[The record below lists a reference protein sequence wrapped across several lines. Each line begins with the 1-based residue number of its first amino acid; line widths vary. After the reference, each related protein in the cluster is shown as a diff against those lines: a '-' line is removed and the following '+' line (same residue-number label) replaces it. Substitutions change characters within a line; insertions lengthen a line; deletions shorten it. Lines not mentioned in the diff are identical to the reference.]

1 MMKKQT
7 FLTLALTAVLTV
19 VIGAYAKYATA
30 AAPADTVT
38 AGEFIIDPPTLINLG
53 FEWFVDGDSNRNAS
67 VDVTYRKQG
76 TTDWKLA
83 LPMLRLQGERIKQ
96 GDQIDVISPNM
107 FAGSILDLEPDTSY
121 EARFVLH
128 DPDGTKGQTTKTVT
142 VRTRPEP
149 MPASG
154 GNLYHV
160 YPPGYKGQKTEPSF
174 EGLMCAYNLTCAGTD
189 WATAGRP
196 RVRPGDVI
204 LVHAGVYKYNRY
216 EYTNDPTVNRTE
228 PLDGTYYLLA
238 KGTPDK
244 PIVIKGAGDGAAI
257 FDGAA
262 NFALFD
268 VRAAD
273 YNYFEGITFRN
284 TDYAILAGTQFLA
297 GAKGI
302 TVKHCRFEDIGAG
315 VFTNY
320 AGSSN
325 FYIADNYF
333 IGRHDP
339 DHVIGW
345 SGEFWRKFDGKDGQK
360 FPPVMGSYI
369 AVKVY
374 GPGHVIAY
382 NYVANFHDGID
393 TETYGNPDGSA
404 AVNGPKYPTR
414 EYFDKRTVSI
424 DYYNNYMTNFHDNPF
439 EVDGSMHNVRVL
451 RNMMINSASHAF
463 CNQPAIGGPVYWVR
477 NIVYHMPGGST
488 RLTGGAAGAVFY
500 NNTVL
505 SETQAQGA
513 SNIHWANNLFL
524 GENSSPA
531 IFSVNTYTNYTSSD
545 YNGFRL
551 NPGAPYSFGWNSP
564 PWTTV
569 ADYAPLLRGRGP
581 GPGPNPGAAPGGR
594 GGADQG
600 RGGAP
605 SGLETRQFKTLEEY
619 SRATHQDEHSVLVDY
634 DVFMNVPRLDAQDVA
649 TVQKVYKAESFDFRL
664 KPGSAAVD
672 RGMILPNI
680 TDGFGGGAP
689 DLGAL
694 EVGQSAPHYGP
705 RAPVTQSPS
714 SPRQ

>member
-1 MMKKQT
+1 MIMANT
-7 FLTLALTAVLTV
+7 RTWLGLAVAATSMV
-19 VIGAYAKYATA
+19 VTGATAKYWTVA
-30 AAPADTVT
+30 AASPSDAVT
-38 AGEFIIDPPTLINLG
+38 AGEFIVDPPTLINLG
-53 FEWFVDGDSNRNAS
+53 FEWFVDGDENRNAS
-67 VDVTYRKQG
+67 VEVSYRKQG
-76 TTDWKLA
+76 AADWKSA
-83 LPMLRLQGERIKQ
+83 LPMLRLKGERIKQ

-107 FAGSILDLEPDTSY
+107 FAGSILDLEPNTGY
-121 EARFVLH
+121 EARFVLR
-128 DPDGTKGQTTKTVT
+128 DPDGTKGETTKTVT

-149 MPASG
+149 MPAPG
-154 GNLYHV
+154 GNVYHV
-160 YPPGYKGQKTEPSF
+160 YPPGFKGQKTEPSF
-174 EGLMCAYNLTCAGTD
+174 EGLMCAYNWTCAGTD

-196 RVRPGDVI
+196 RVKAGDTI
-204 LVHAGVYKYNRY
+204 LVHAGTYKYNRY
-216 EYTNDPTVNRTE
+216 EYTNDPAVNRTE

-238 KGTPDK
+238 KGTAEK
-244 PIVIKGAGDGAAI
+244 PIVIKGAGDGPAI
-257 FDGAA
+257 FDGAG

-273 YNYFEGITFRN
+273 YTYFEGLTIRN
-284 TDYAILAGTQFLA
+284 TDYGILAGTQFLA

-302 TVKHCRFEDIGAG
+302 TVKHCRFEDIGSG

-320 AGSSN
+320 SGSSN

-345 SGEFWRKFDGKDGQK
+345 SGDFWTKFRGKDGQK
-360 FPPVMGSYI
+360 FPPVMGSYV

-404 AVNGPKYPTR
+404 AVDGPKYPTR
-414 EYFDKRTVSI
+414 ENFDKRTVSI

-488 RLTGGAAGAVFY
+488 RLTGGSAGAIFY

-513 SNIHWANNLFL
+513 SNVHWANNLFL
-524 GENSSPA
+524 GENSAPA
-531 IFSVNTYTNYTSSD
+531 IFSINTYTNYSTSD
-545 YNGFRL
+545 YNGFRP
-551 NPGAPYSFGWNSP
+551 NPGAAYSFGWNSP
-564 PWTTV
+564 PASTV
-569 ADYAPLLRGRGP
+569 ADFSPLLRGGPPGGGAGQARGNATPP
-581 GPGPNPGAAPGGR
+581 GTGGAPGRGAAP
-594 GGADQG
+594 
-600 RGGAP
+600 
-605 SGLETRQFKTLEEY
+605 GLETRQFKTLEEY
-619 SRATHQDEHSVLVDY
+619 SRATHQDQHSVLVDY
-634 DVFMNVPRLDAQDVA
+634 DVFVNVPKLDAQDEA

-672 RGMILPNI
+672 RGAILSNV
-680 TDGFGGGAP
+680 TDGFSGPAP

-694 EVGQSAPHYGP
+694 EIGQTPPHYGP
-705 RAPVTQSPS
+705 RD
-714 SPRQ
+714 